1 MVVHISSQNRCLWK
15 GRGGGGGRVSM
26 DKFTVLRKDKF
37 TVIDIGEKEKYDYRD
52 VPHLTK
58 SIFSETV

>member
-15 GRGGGGGRVSM
+15 GKGGDIRVSM